1 MAPISPDSLKRGS
14 ASQSS
19 DDEAEEP
26 MRKKI
31 RLEEPQ
37 HNEQPEESGQFLP
50 QTPPPEEVFN
60 PLPIHKTPLFNDD
73 PEQLLTRSIVLA
85 LQHVGFEGAQPE
97 ALAAMLSEVDACE
110 YSKSRFLSRLIE
122 ADAEHFLSKITSSML
137 NGRRSQPTPL
147 DYYYGLE
154 QFDIPIA
161 SLKPH
166 LKPPIPLA
174 KSHIQLEPLPF
185 IDEELEKQKFKEL
198 TKLLGKELDGAVDK
212 EKRSHIPKKFIPYP
226 SKHTYKFTPRD
237 DRRETDTRKIR
248 ETAAKEARLGEE
260 ALRRLI
266 TVGKSGKAND
276 VKKAASKDALG
287 KEKHEQW
294 ERVMA
299 SFASLS
305 AEQNSRQR
313 IEEEDQTMIVNSE
326 SRFYRKGVA
335 SRRKPEKPAIPP
347 DLGLIEGA

>member
-1 MAPISPDSLKRGS
+1 MLVS
-14 ASQSS
+14 
-19 DDEAEEP
+19 
-26 MRKKI
+26 I
-31 RLEEPQ
+31 RIRAF
-37 HNEQPEESGQFLP
+37 S
-50 QTPPPEEVFN
+50 
-60 PLPIHKTPLFNDD
+60 
-73 PEQLLTRSIVLA
+73 
-85 LQHVGFEGAQPE
+85 
-97 ALAAMLSEVDACE
+97 
-110 YSKSRFLSRLIE
+110 SRLTE
-122 ADAEHFLSKITSSML
+122 EDAEHFLSKITSSML

-166 LKPPIPLA
+166 LKPPIPLT
-174 KSHIQLEPLPF
+174 KSQIQLEPLPF
-185 IDEELEKQKFKEL
+185 VDEDLEKQKFKEL

-237 DRRETDTRKIR
+237 GKRETDTRKIR

-276 VKKAASKDALG
+276 VKKAAGRDTLSKQ
-287 KEKHEQW
+287 KHEQW
-294 ERVMA
+294 ERVME

-305 AEQNSRQR
+305 AEQRSRDR
-313 IEEEDQTMIVNSE
+313 VVEEDQTMIVNSE
-326 SRFYRKGVA
+326 SRFFRKGLT
-335 SRRKPEKPAIPP
+335 SRRKPDKPGIPP
-347 DLGLIEGA
+347 DLGFTEGA

>member
-1 MAPISPDSLKRGS
+1 MLV
-14 ASQSS
+14 SS
-19 DDEAEEP
+19 SFRAF
-26 MRKKI
+26 
-31 RLEEPQ
+31 
-37 HNEQPEESGQFLP
+37 G
-50 QTPPPEEVFN
+50 
-60 PLPIHKTPLFNDD
+60 
-73 PEQLLTRSIVLA
+73 
-85 LQHVGFEGAQPE
+85 
-97 ALAAMLSEVDACE
+97 
-110 YSKSRFLSRLIE
+110 SRLTE

-166 LKPPIPLA
+166 LKPPIPPT
-174 KSHIQLEPLPF
+174 KSQIQLQPLPF
-185 IDEELEKQKFKEL
+185 VDEELEKQKFKEL
-198 TKLLGKELDGAVDK
+198 TRLLGKELDGAADK

-237 DRRETDTRKIR
+237 NKRETDTRKIR

-266 TVGKSGKAND
+266 SVGKSGKAND
-276 VKKAASKDALG
+276 VKKSASRDTHS

-305 AEQNSRQR
+305 AEQKPGEKT
-313 IEEEDQTMIVNSE
+313 EEEDQTMIVNSE
-326 SRFYRKGVA
+326 SRFYRKGVT
-335 SRRKPEKPAIPP
+335 SRRKAEKPAVPP
-347 DLGLIEGA
+347 DLGLVEGA